1 MSAATVLPFYANRPE
16 MPLTADDLHNL
27 ARRWISAE
35 DAAAAGLYR
44 VDGPTGGHLMSMER
58 KQIPGICIPY
68 RDPETGSVVLQRI
81 RVDDAARPAELG
93 LDGKRKEAP
102 KYQGAY
108 GSRNHAYFPTGITAA
123 HMADTS
129 LPVVITEGE
138 FKALALLRL
147 ANHESAAPRF
157 LPVGLSGVWNW
168 RGVNGKKTASDG
180 TRVDDKG
187 VISDLRRMKWEGR
200 RVVIAFDAD
209 LPVKP
214 LVEQA
219 RRQLSRELRS
229 AGAVVA
235 SLTWNSSE
243 GKGIDDRLYNVGAD
257 KVLADLLA
265 VDCDKTSGWQ
275 ARLQRSEP
283 KRDETVGKPLANET
297 NVDIALRHS
306 PEWDGVLIYNELR
319 QLVQVVEPPPIGGTV
334 PRDWTDADDIKT
346 TIWMQKNGIQVR
358 GREMSGS
365 CVQTVARDRSVNP
378 LRDWLNGL
386 VWDGTNRV
394 DFWLNRYFGVACPD
408 LATSHYVSSVG
419 RYWLISGVAR
429 VMKPGC
435 QVDHILILEGDQGIR
450 KSTALRALAGPEYFS
465 DSTIDLKSKDSQL
478 HCLRYWLIEWGEL
491 DALKKAEVTAVKAF
505 ITRQTESFRRPYG
518 HHIEDV
524 PRWCFFA
531 GTTNGSEYLLDE
543 SGNRRFWP
551 MKCTKADVEAIT
563 RDRDQLWA
571 EAMVLFKAG
580 EKWWPEGEKLIA
592 EITAQ
597 QGDRM
602 EGDSW
607 DATIAVFVS
616 GLEKV
621 TSEAVLT
628 HLGFKVCD
636 MGRTERSRVG
646 RCLRRLGFKSTT
658 VREHGQVIRS
668 FVRDK

>member
-1 MSAATVLPFYANRPE
+1 MSGASVLPFYANRPE

-27 ARRWISAE
+27 ARRWIRAE

-108 GSRNHAYFPTGITAA
+108 GSRNHAYFPAGITAA

-138 FKALALLRL
+138 FKTLALLRL

-180 TRVDDKG
+180 TRVDEKG

-265 VDCDKTSGWQ
+265 VDWDNTSGWQ
-275 ARLQRSEP
+275 ARLQRGEP
-283 KRDETVGKPLANET
+283 KRDETVGKPLPNET
-297 NVDIALRHS
+297 NVDIALRYA

-319 QLVQVVEPPPIGGTV
+319 QLVQVVEPPPIGGPV

-346 TIWMQKNGIQVR
+346 TIWMQQKGIQVR
-358 GREMSGS
+358 GIGTVGS

-378 LRDWLNGL
+378 LRDWLEGL
-386 VWDGTNRV
+386 VWDGVHRV
-394 DFWLNRYFGVACPD
+394 DSWLHTYFGVDCSD
-408 LATSHYVSSVG
+408 LQTSHYVSAVG
-419 RYWLISGVAR
+419 RFWLISAAAR
-429 VMKPGC
+429 ALRPGC
-435 QVDHILILEGDQGIR
+435 QVDHMLVLEGEQGLR
-450 KSTALRALAGPEYFS
+450 KSTALSALAGAEYFS
-465 DSTIDLKSKDSQL
+465 DNTLDPESKDSQL
-478 HCLRYWLIEWGEL
+478 QCLSSWIIEWGEL
-491 DALKKAEVTAVKAF
+491 DALRKSDVTALKAF
-505 ITRQTESFRRPYG
+505 ITRKTEKFRRPYG
-518 HHIEDV
+518 HHIEEV
-524 PRWCFFA
+524 KRYCVFA
-531 GTTNGSEYLLDE
+531 GSTNRSDYLKDE
-543 SGNRRFWP
+543 TGNRRFWP
-551 MKCTKADVEAIT
+551 VKCTAADVEGIT

-571 EAMVLFKAG
+571 EAVFLFKFG
-580 EKWWPEGEKLIA
+580 EKWWPASETLIA
-592 EITAQ
+592 EMTAQ
-597 QGDRM
+597 QAERMDGDVWHAKTAEFVEGLDRVTIVQVLTEIGVELGRM
-602 EGDSW
+602 GQ
-607 DATIAVFVS
+607 
-616 GLEKV
+616 LEKNRV
-621 TSEAVLT
+621 GKCLRA
-628 HLGFKVCD
+628 LGFESKHTKTGIVFF
-636 MGRTERSRVG
+636 RVT
-646 RCLRRLGFKSTT
+646 R
-658 VREHGQVIRS
+658 
-668 FVRDK
+668 